1 MNNELMNTIVTSVS
15 TSLERLYDEDG
26 ASLISKIIPP
36 EKFEKITTQ
45 EKKDYQHAA
54 ERAIV
59 FRWAYYLNALLEP
72 EFKAAQ
78 GSHDNPYTIDLEY
91 NRHNFGKKQLQYK
104 SIYPDLIIHRRDT
117 PDNLLVVECK
127 GWWNH
132 NNDEIDKDK
141 NRLKLMTQQS
151 GDFQYRLGL
160 FITFEKELKDIKN
173 NSYWYQNEHE
183 YKMQEFQELIEQGK
197 LQ

>member
-15 TSLERLYDEDG
+15 TSLERLYEEDG

-59 FRWAYYLNALLEP
+59 FRWAYYLNTLLEP

-91 NRHNFGKKQLQYK
+91 NRHNFGRKQLQYK

-141 NRLKLMTQQS
+141 NRLRMMTKRP
-151 GDFQYRLGL
+151 GEYEYHLGL
-160 FITFEKELKDIKN
+160 FIKFEKELRNLKN
-173 NSYWYQNEHE
+173 NSYWYQDGHE
-183 YKMQEFQELIEQGK
+183 YRMEESQELIAHGE
-197 LQ
+197 L